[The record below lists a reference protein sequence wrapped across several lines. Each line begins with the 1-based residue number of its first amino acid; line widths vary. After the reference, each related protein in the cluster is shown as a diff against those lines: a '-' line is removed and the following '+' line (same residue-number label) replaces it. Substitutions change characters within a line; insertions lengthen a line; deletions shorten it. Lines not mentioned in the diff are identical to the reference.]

1 MKMAIVTGAA
11 RGIGL
16 ATARLFVDQGY
27 QVAMVDRDED
37 ALDAAVASLAGGT
50 AFVCDVSDPAA
61 VDEMVAAVLAVSGR
75 IDCLVN
81 NAGVADFCPIEDT
94 SFARWRTVM
103 ATNLD
108 GVYLCSRAVLAAL
121 KQSGGSI
128 VNIASI
134 SGLRAS
140 TLRVAYGTSKA
151 GVIHLTQQ
159 FAAEMGESGIRV
171 NCVAPGPVRTKLAI
185 AVHSQEIIDAYHD
198 AIPLNRYGSEAEIAE
213 AIVFLGSEKSSYIT
227 GQTLAVDG
235 GFDSTGV
242 GLPALRL

>member
-81 NAGVADFCPIEDT
+81 NAGVADFCSIEDT
-94 SFARWRTVM
+94 SFARCLWHVKGWCDPSNPTICGR
-103 ATNLD
+103 N
-108 GVYLCSRAVLAAL
+108 G
-121 KQSGGSI
+121 
-128 VNIASI
+128 
-134 SGLRAS
+134 
-140 TLRVAYGTSKA
+140 
-151 GVIHLTQQ
+151 
-159 FAAEMGESGIRV
+159 
-171 NCVAPGPVRTKLAI
+171 
-185 AVHSQEIIDAYHD
+185 
-198 AIPLNRYGSEAEIAE
+198 
-213 AIVFLGSEKSSYIT
+213 
-227 GQTLAVDG
+227 
-235 GFDSTGV
+235 
-242 GLPALRL
+242 

>member
-1 MKMAIVTGAA
+1 LEIANRPTQPLEIELMKMAIVTGAA

-37 ALDAAVASLAGGT
+37 ALDAAAASLAGST

-108 GVYLCSRAVLAAL
+108 GVYLCSRAALAAL
-121 KQSGGSI
+121 KAKPWQHCQYCFDFRI
-128 VNIASI
+128 ARINIARCLWHVKGWCDPSNPAI
-134 SGLRAS
+134 CRL
-140 TLRVAYGTSKA
+140 KW
-151 GVIHLTQQ
+151 
-159 FAAEMGESGIRV
+159 V
-171 NCVAPGPVRTKLAI
+171 NLAF
-185 AVHSQEIIDAYHD
+185 
-198 AIPLNRYGSEAEIAE
+198 G
-213 AIVFLGSEKSSYIT
+213 
-227 GQTLAVDG
+227 
-235 GFDSTGV
+235 
-242 GLPALRL
+242 